1 MSAACWAM
9 TAAPSVRVVIILT
22 GIGVRGMTHEA
33 SRPGGPSCS
42 LVAGAAAPSLPRGG
56 IAAAGRAEQRLLPL
70 ARPRGGGSAAAG
82 RERDVPGA
90 AAGSARRDRR
100 CPALPCPPLSGPGAG
115 RLPPRCGR
123 GAPSPARGGEGLV
136 PARPRFPPA
145 AAGSRPG
152 AVRVSVR
159 PGPAEPRAVRGG
171 AARARPGR
179 GAGAAGA
186 DNAGGPGGLLAVPGR
201 GLRPHAR
208 GVGNAAG
215 SGDAS
220 GAAGRS
226 GGGSLLEDGGWLGR
240 RYLQKEAVL
249 EGFPWRRSE
258 LVMSPRELSF
268 ISSSGR
274 PFKENHMSLFMP
286 ELRKTS

>member
-100 CPALPCPPLSGPGAG
+100 CPALPAFVWPRRGPAPAQVRPRRPEPRPRRGGARPGPPAVPAHCC
-115 RLPPRCGR
+115 RE
-123 GAPSPARGGEGLV
+123 PARSCQGEC
-136 PARPRFPPA
+136 PARPGR
-145 AAGSRPG
+145 AAGG
-152 AVRVSVR
+152 ARR
-159 PGPAEPRAVRGG
+159 RCQGP
-171 AARARPGR
+171 ARPGR